1 MTALL
6 IVGLT
11 IAAGLLAVAL
21 LNRDVKS
28 KPPRTGLPLYDQCA
42 RRLRF
47 VADEPHR
54 PKPGGR
60 G

>member
-1 MTALL
+1 MIAAAL

-11 IAAGLLAVAL
+11 IAAGLCVTAWAKRV
-21 LNRDVKS
+21 

-54 PKPGGR
+54 PKPGGGR
-60 G
+60 